1 MVSRLPIFCNYHESF
16 LDRKT
21 GISNTPM
28 AIISPAKRRDH
39 LHLLK
44 RRKSR
49 ARLLNQEE
57 RAKLLH
63 FRKFFIH
70 STPPHTDNGAVGYQ
84 PERKKSGIP
93 RNITQ
98 HEFIRRVEFLRR
110 ELLSEVTHDEEGTKM
125 TAKELVAA
133 KAAAAGQG
141 KPISVAGGKY
151 SKIRGFR

>member
-1 MVSRLPIFCNYHESF
+1 MINRLHIFCNYHESF
-16 LDRKT
+16 LDWKT
-21 GISNTPM
+21 GISKTPM

-63 FRKFFIH
+63 FRKFFVH
-70 STPPHTDNGAVGYQ
+70 STPAHTENGAVGYQ
-84 PERKKSGIP
+84 PVKNSGNP

-125 TAKELVAA
+125 TAKELAAA

-151 SKIRGFR
+151 SKIKGFR